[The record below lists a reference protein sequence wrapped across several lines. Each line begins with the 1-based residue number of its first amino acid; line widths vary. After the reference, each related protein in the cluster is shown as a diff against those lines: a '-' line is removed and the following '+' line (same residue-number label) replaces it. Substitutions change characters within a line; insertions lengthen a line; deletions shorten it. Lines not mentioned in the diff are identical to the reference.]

1 MSFENEENLSLFP
14 QCILE
19 NMLMMVMM
27 TSLLAD
33 KSVMLKI
40 KIIMNF
46 MNEIINPP
54 CNSLLAT
61 FFEAI
66 RKVCPKTVSSSL
78 RRSIRPKWTIN
89 QLFKLLFPLPLLL
102 SPTILLLEREAR
114 RVLWDAWRDQLNVCE
129 TEAGTEA
136 DAEDED
142 EDVDVVGGVDEVG
155 FSGYECEGFTLSEI
169 LRRKRLAKNVSE
181 GVVDTAHLPQC
192 EFSNLHRLPL
202 ALPFRISLLA
212 SQ

>member
-1 MSFENEENLSLFP
+1 MSFENEEKLSLFP

-19 NMLMMVMM
+19 KMTMMLMM

-33 KSVMLKI
+33 KSVMMKI

-54 CNSLLAT
+54 SNSLLAT

-78 RRSIRPKWTIN
+78 RISIRPKWTIS

-102 SPTILLLEREAR
+102 SPKRMLLEREAR
-114 RVLWDAWRDQLNVCE
+114 RVLWESFL
-129 TEAGTEA
+129 
-136 DAEDED
+136 
-142 EDVDVVGGVDEVG
+142 
-155 FSGYECEGFTLSEI
+155 
-169 LRRKRLAKNVSE
+169 
-181 GVVDTAHLPQC
+181 
-192 EFSNLHRLPL
+192 
-202 ALPFRISLLA
+202 
-212 SQ
+212 

>member
-1 MSFENEENLSLFP
+1 MRRQAGNTLKFPRYHSNCSSRVFGGITENDDLKTNQGMSFENEGKLSLCP

-19 NMLMMVMM
+19 NMMVMVMM

-33 KSVMLKI
+33 KSVMLKL

-102 SPTILLLEREAR
+102 SPKKILLKREAR
-114 RVLWDAWRDQLNVCE
+114 RVLWEVWRDQL
-129 TEAGTEA
+129 
-136 DAEDED
+136 
-142 EDVDVVGGVDEVG
+142 
-155 FSGYECEGFTLSEI
+155 
-169 LRRKRLAKNVSE
+169 K
-181 GVVDTAHLPQC
+181 
-192 EFSNLHRLPL
+192 
-202 ALPFRISLLA
+202 
-212 SQ
+212 